1 MWGWGSAAWALGAS
15 RSTKATASGKPANVN
30 CFRMASPSS
39 VQPVSVSRR
48 SWASVFVSFMR
59 DLFCTNVVEPET
71 RRFDRLER
79 FLLQLD
85 RGRPLGGIR
94 ECAAGDRSMI
104 RAFRLLQRRQCG
116 RVLVLPGQPLSHA
129 LDRFSVGPAGAVD
142 PESFARRSMLGPGS
156 PLAAALH
163 RHDAIP

>member
-1 MWGWGSAAWALGAS
+1 MKKLY
-15 RSTKATASGKPANVN
+15 
-30 CFRMASPSS
+30 
-39 VQPVSVSRR
+39 
-48 SWASVFVSFMR
+48 
-59 DLFCTNVVEPET
+59 CTDIKEPET
-71 RRFDRLER
+71 RRLDLLER

-129 LDRFSVGPAGAVD
+129 FDRFSVGPAGAFD
-142 PESFARRSMLGPGS
+142 PESFARRSMLGAGN

-163 RHDAIP
+163 RHDAIPMVADADFPHSSPNRCGLVTARAGSI